1 MRKQVALVRWRI
13 SRIQGNKAE
22 QLGVVTA
29 ADAQAAIKAAVKEFT
44 VSDKAQQNRL
54 AARPD
59 A

>member
-1 MRKQVALVRWRI
+1 MSKKLLRWRI
-13 SRIQGNKAE
+13 SRIRGSKVE

-29 ADAQAAIKAAVKEFT
+29 ADAAPAIKVAIKEFEVT
-44 VSDKAQQNRL
+44 DKHRQSQL